1 MKETLDDSTLVLLF
15 RDARTRNAWHDE
27 TIPET
32 LLRDVWNLAKF
43 GPTSANCSLARV
55 VFVVSAEAKKKLAS
69 CLIEGGLIR
78 P

>member
-1 MKETLDDSTLVLLF
+1 MKEILDDGTLDLLF

-32 LLRDVWNLAKF
+32 LLRDVWNLAEF
-43 GPTSANCSLARV
+43 GPTSTNCSLARV
-55 VFVVSAEAKKKLAS
+55 VFVVSAEAKKKLTP
-69 CLIEGGLIR
+69 CLIEGSLIR